1 MSLTPSNSTVSHHPA
16 WATIAKLANDDIE
29 RLLEH
34 FFSSTDNLLYDLSK
48 RASNNVEAA
57 FYFDAMRELRLVR
70 HHAIEQFCAQ
80 LTRQAHLLST
90 GTPPKE
96 LQYGELDLCSN
107 DELDRK
113 LACETVINNVDN
125 LYHDELRLLVRRLT
139 QLTPLSPLKSEL
151 LPISPTWLAHNFMGV
166 IPGLSGRIVVILF
179 KQLEKHLLR
188 QIGPLLSQ
196 CNEYLIKEGFLND
209 APSYKQRLPLQKL
222 KDIQTSLD
230 EPSLPAI
237 SSALNFALP
246 LHSLRQILANARFQ
260 AANDAVLNY
269 RYAFNPGPTLPLPL
283 LNTALT
289 EQQLKQAD
297 LSHFPPKNLVGDYVS
312 RALQGNEPK
321 TPNALNPYHEDIIQL
336 VAAFFDELLEDTEL
350 TTVTQSLLC
359 RLQIPVL
366 KTALHNESFFSN
378 AAHPARKII
387 NLLTEVAQ
395 SIESAD
401 NANNDPIY
409 DKLLNTVKRINTLYE
424 LNDDIFSSELETLND
439 INEQETKRAEIIEVR
454 TRQAEEG
461 RQRFERAKSAAQ
473 DCITHYTGDLKL
485 RYSTQRFI
493 NEHWQ
498 QVLVLTFLK
507 EGQSSGW
514 LTFGQTLNDLLW
526 LDQEHSDE
534 RSRQRANNIRHSID
548 ERLMAGLSL
557 LHLTTEQCQTLSTQV
572 LEGCLQTTEN
582 EPTARISSALSSSA
596 IERQREKY
604 ATLKQHYFEV
614 AKNMRVG
621 TWVNYQF
628 DGDTLNLKLSNNT
641 NTESFLFVNRL
652 GLKKC
657 LRSRQEFALDLQSG
671 KAKVLNQEPLFDRLM
686 SRALGHLKNSKVVDS
701 IE

>member
-1 MSLTPSNSTVSHHPA
+1 MSQTPSNSTVSHHPA

-70 HHAIEQFCAQ
+70 TQAIEQFCAQ
-80 LTRQAHLLST
+80 LSRHAHLLSA
-90 GTPPKE
+90 GIPPKNLQIDE
-96 LQYGELDLCSN
+96 LNLLSS

-113 LACETVINNVDN
+113 LACETVVNNVSN
-125 LYHDELRLLVRRLT
+125 LYHDELRLLTRRLA
-139 QLTPLSPLKSEL
+139 QLTPINMLKTEQ
-151 LPISPTWLAHNFMGV
+151 LPISPTWLAHNFMEV
-166 IPGLSGRIVVILF
+166 VPNLNGRIVVILF

-188 QIGPLLSQ
+188 QVGPLLSQ
-196 CNEYLIKEGFLND
+196 CNEYLVKEGFFND
-209 APSYKQRLPLQKL
+209 APNYKQRFPLPKL
-222 KDIQTSLD
+222 HDIQTSLD
-230 EPSLPAI
+230 EPLLPTI
-237 SSALNFALP
+237 SSSLNFALP

-269 RYAFNPGPTLPLPL
+269 RYAFNPGPVLPLPL

-289 EQQLKQAD
+289 EQQFKQAD
-297 LSHFPPKNLVGDYVS
+297 LSQFPPKNLVGDYVS
-312 RALQGNEPK
+312 RALQSNEPE

-350 TTVTQSLLC
+350 STVTQSLIC

-366 KTALHNESFFSN
+366 KTALRNENFFSN
-378 AAHPARKII
+378 ANHPARQLI
-387 NLLTEVAQ
+387 NLITEVAQ

-409 DKLLNTVKRINTLYE
+409 GKLLNIVKRINTLYE
-424 LNDDIFSSELETLND
+424 LNDDIFTSELETLSV
-439 INEQETKRAEIIEVR
+439 ISEQETKRAEIIELR

-461 RQRFERAKSAAQ
+461 RQRFERAKTAAK
-473 DCITHYTGDLKL
+473 DCIAHYTGDLQL
-485 RYSTQRFI
+485 RHSTQRFI

-507 EGQSSGW
+507 EGQGSGW

-526 LDQEHSDE
+526 LDQDHLDE
-534 RSRQRANNIRHSID
+534 RSRQRADNIRLSID

-557 LHLTTEQCQTLSTQV
+557 LHLTTEQCQKLTTQV
-572 LEGCLQTTEN
+572 LDACQQSAN
-582 EPTARISSALSSSA
+582 DEPTTRVSPTTTGSA

-604 ATLKQHYFEV
+604 AALKQHYFDV
-614 AKNMRVG
+614 AKNMKVG
-621 TWVNYQF
+621 TWLSYEIDSSSF
-628 DGDTLNLKLSNNT
+628 NLKLSNNL

-657 LRSRQEFALDLQSG
+657 LKSRQEFALDLQSG
-671 KAKVLNQEPLFDRLM
+671 KAKVLSQEPLFDRLM
-686 SRALGHLKNSKVVDS
+686 SRALGHLKTANIAETV
-701 IE
+701 